1 MTKSSHQDSHESLLL
16 KIDRKVKSLSIS
28 AWEAI
33 LGIRLI
39 PRRPQSELDFMSAA
53 DRIEEEPINNNYP
66 VTLYTIIVLLAFAL
80 LWAGFSRIDQVV
92 SGAGRIISV
101 EQNVILQPQDTAE
114 IKDIRVKVGQT
125 VRKGDIL
132 VVLDPTIPRAD
143 FLQTEGMYQG
153 VLRAIEISNAEIKT
167 FLARVQA
174 SKDVE
179 EMTRQL
185 VERQYQSKRAL
196 IESQEKRLEVE
207 QMLLTARAR
216 HNDLLA
222 QKNSYEQ
229 QLVKARRRNE
239 LIELVAPR
247 DGIILELS
255 ALTKG
260 SVSKATEPIVT
271 LVPTDVPIIAE
282 ISIDPSNISGV
293 MTGSLAKIKLD
304 AFPFQRHGHIDGV
317 VIAVSPDALQSR
329 AQGGKSAYIVR
340 VEFTPNQ
347 KTSSLMGK
355 VIPGMTLVAEVISD
369 RRTVLEYIFDPL
381 LKIKM
386 ESMNER

>member
-1 MTKSSHQDSHESLLL
+1 MLRMKSSWLHVMAMRIYGNSNIMTKSSHQDSHEGLLL
-16 KIDRKVKSLSIS
+16 KIDSKVKSLSIS

-196 IESQEKRLEVE
+196 IESQEKRLEVR
-207 QMLLTARAR
+207 TTIS
-216 HNDLLA
+216 
-222 QKNSYEQ
+222 KST
-229 QLVKARRRNE
+229 
-239 LIELVAPR
+239 
-247 DGIILELS
+247 S
-255 ALTKG
+255 TK
-260 SVSKATEPIVT
+260 
-271 LVPTDVPIIAE
+271 
-282 ISIDPSNISGV
+282 
-293 MTGSLAKIKLD
+293 
-304 AFPFQRHGHIDGV
+304 
-317 VIAVSPDALQSR
+317 
-329 AQGGKSAYIVR
+329 
-340 VEFTPNQ
+340 
-347 KTSSLMGK
+347 
-355 VIPGMTLVAEVISD
+355 
-369 RRTVLEYIFDPL
+369 
-381 LKIKM
+381 
-386 ESMNER
+386 

>member
-1 MTKSSHQDSHESLLL
+1 MTKSSHQDSHEGLLL
-16 KIDRKVKSLSIS
+16 KIDSKVKSLSIS

-153 VLRAIEISNAEIKT
+153 VLRAIEISNAEIKI

-207 QMLLTARAR
+207 QMLLTALAR

-317 VIAVSPDALQSR
+317 VVAVSPDALQSR